1 MEYNNCVLSRPFKW
15 ISIALVVTCA
25 MPISA
30 AERVALQHLSFHEL
44 QQMTQ
49 VLLPDKPQP
58 TTLLAINSLR
68 FLSQHTDIK
77 HVTHTRMQQTYAGFP
92 VFGGYAILHRQAQA
106 VMSMNGAVYRGLQ
119 QELGQPDP
127 SFLKRSQSVLEQ
139 FIAQY
144 PDHDIREKQITPIV
158 YIDDQQHAI
167 WAYKVSVLIEPSDA
181 MPRRPSAILDANTG
195 VSLEVWDDVKTLRT
209 LVKGTGFGGNQRVGK
224 YQFGQGL
231 PLLDISRD
239 DFSGLCYMENKQ
251 VKVVDMAYGYDNPNA
266 PMVFSCASP
275 LTDNAKPIVALA
287 SSYEQSSKSQ
297 VNDAD
302 NTYWTGYAGDGYDM
316 QNGSYSPSNDALYI
330 GGVIK
335 RMYSQEYGVEAL
347 TDRRKP
353 RQLIMRVH
361 YGKGYSNAFWDGFQ
375 MTFGDGDGMLHP
387 LVSLGIGAHEI
398 SHGFTEQHANLA
410 YFGQS
415 GGINESFSDM
425 AAQAVEYYAKGK
437 SSWLIGAEILKNDT
451 THVALRFMDRPSR
464 DGRSIDRA
472 DQYQKGI
479 DVHYS
484 SGVYNRLFYLLANRP
499 GWDPRKAFHVMLK
512 ANMDYW
518 TPKSTFVEGACGIIS
533 AASDLEFSVDDVQR
547 SLDEVMID
555 YEECLTS

>member
-1 MEYNNCVLSRPFKW
+1 MTLS
-15 ISIALVVTCA
+15 L
-25 MPISA
+25 PISA
-30 AERVALQHLSFHEL
+30 AERVLLQHISFHEL
-44 QQMTQ
+44 QQITH
-49 VLLPDKPQP
+49 VLLSDKPQSL
-58 TTLLAINSLR
+58 TALTVNSLR
-68 FLSQHTDIK
+68 FLSQHTDQQRI
-77 HVTHTRMQQTYAGFP
+77 THTRMQQLYAGVP
-92 VFGGYAILHRQAQA
+92 VFGGYAILHRQARA
-106 VMSMNGAVYRGLQ
+106 VRSMNGAVYRGLQ
-119 QELGQPDP
+119 HELGQPDP

-144 PDHDIREKQITPIV
+144 PTQEIREKQVTPMV
-158 YIDDQQHAI
+158 YIDDQQQAH
-167 WAYKVSVLIEPSDA
+167 WAYKVSVLLEPMAA
-181 MPRRPSAILDANTG
+181 MPKRPTAILDANTG
-195 VSLEVWDDVKTLRT
+195 ISLEAWDDVKTLRT
-209 LVKGTGFGGNQRVGK
+209 LVKGTGFGGNQRIGK

-231 PLLDISRD
+231 PLLDLSRD

-251 VKVVDMAYGYDNPNA
+251 VKVVDMAYGYENPNT
-266 PMVFSCASP
+266 PMVFSCATPFTVSE
-275 LTDNAKPIVALA
+275 D
-287 SSYEQSSKSQ
+287 S
-297 VNDAD
+297 

-335 RMYSQEYGVEAL
+335 HMYSQEYGVEAL

-361 YGKGYSNAFWDGFQ
+361 YGIGYSNAFWDGFQ
-375 MTFGDGDGMLHP
+375 MTFGDGDRVFHP

-425 AAQAVEYYAKGK
+425 AAQAVEYYVHGK
-437 SSWLIGAEILKNDT
+437 SSWRIGAEILKNEAT
-451 THVALRFMDRPSR
+451 PVALRFMDRPSR
-464 DGRSIDRA
+464 DGRSIDSA

-484 SGVYNRLFYLLANRP
+484 SGVYNRLYYLLANQQN
-499 GWDPRKAFHVMLK
+499 WDPSKAFHVMLK

-518 TPKSTFVEGACGIIS
+518 TPKSTFSEAACGIIS
-533 AASDLEFSVDDVQR
+533 AADDLGLSVDDVQR
-547 SLDEVMID
+547 SLDGVMID
-555 YEECLTS
+555 YDECF